1 MEKEYQV
8 ETIVTQEDLMKRTIA
23 DMQYEI
29 HTLQVKL
36 KNTIEERDAYKLQLD
51 QLCRLIIDFFQ
62 IKKNAN

>member
-8 ETIVTQEDLMKRTIA
+8 ETIVTQEDLMKRNIA
-23 DMQYEI
+23 DMQHEI

-51 QLCRLIIDFFQ
+51 ELRRLTY
-62 IKKNAN
+62 

>member
-51 QLCRLIIDFFQ
+51 QLCRLTY
-62 IKKNAN
+62 

>member
-51 QLCRLIIDFFQ
+51 QLCRLTYWFLSN
-62 IKKNAN
+62 KKNAN